1 MSVHFRTDHYPVEH
15 WLLGLTGMPADAGP
29 PPTFLRGRVALRGPG
44 SPSDTGSAPASGVGP
59 RSSVLRERPSGR
71 LSAMPGPTSG
81 RRAARPVRART
92 PVVEVGRARAVGPL
106 ENSRASTSIF
116 VLQAIKSQRW
126 MPWRLKPKKDVGDCD
141 KPRGAV
147 YQASIRGCP
156 NGATQHPSWGVT
168 PT

>member
-1 MSVHFRTDHYPVEH
+1 LNTGYSADCAVPAMSDRLPLPSGSAQE
-15 WLLGLTGMPADAGP
+15 LLREPDLA
-29 PPTFLRGRVALRGPG
+29 G
-44 SPSDTGSAPASGVGP
+44 SPSFTVQGRHDRPDS
-59 RSSVLRERPSGR
+59 RSSVLRERPFGHSFGDAGIEPYGSR
-71 LSAMPGPTSG
+71 PLAPHPPTSPAVSAEG
-81 RRAARPVRART
+81 VPRAEA
-92 PVVEVGRARAVGPL
+92 PL

-168 PT
+168 PA

>member
-1 MSVHFRTDHYPVEH
+1 MRCFP
-15 WLLGLTGMPADAGP
+15 GGA
-29 PPTFLRGRVALRGPG
+29 RGRNDCEPTAPCVPEHPK
-44 SPSDTGSAPASGVGP
+44 SVVGSA
-59 RSSVLRERPSGR
+59 
-71 LSAMPGPTSG
+71 
-81 RRAARPVRART
+81 RAG
-92 PVVEVGRARAVGPL
+92 EPL

-116 VLQAIKSQRW
+116 VLQAMKSQRW

-156 NGATQHPSWGVT
+156 NGETRHPSWGVT

>member
-1 MSVHFRTDHYPVEH
+1 
-15 WLLGLTGMPADAGP
+15 MPADAGP
-29 PPTFLRGRVALRGPG
+29 PPTSPRGRVAPRGPG
-44 SPSDTGSAPASGVGP
+44 SPSDTESAPSGGVGP

-71 LSAMPGPTSG
+71 LPGDALPDLRSFV
-81 RRAARPVRART
+81 RAARPVRART
-92 PVVEVGRARAVGPL
+92 PVVEVGSARTVGPL

-116 VLQAIKSQRW
+116 VLQVTKSQRW
-126 MPWRLKPKKDVGDCD
+126 MPWRLKPKKDVGDCE

-168 PT
+168 PI